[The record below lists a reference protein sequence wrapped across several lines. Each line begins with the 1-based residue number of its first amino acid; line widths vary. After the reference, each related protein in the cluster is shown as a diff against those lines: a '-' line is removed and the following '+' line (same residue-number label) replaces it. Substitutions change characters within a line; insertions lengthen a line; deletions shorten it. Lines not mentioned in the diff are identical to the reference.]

1 MLRFIDVVFM
11 ESRSIDAALNMECHC
26 KVKQWFSSPVV
37 GIPCIFVIVDTQ
49 FHVILLW
56 GTERSVI
63 ETDVF
68 NALGRNLGAKI
79 RIGFGGDV
87 LAAGRDDINAVFIQI
102 KEAGVNIVYINRN
115 MYYFYK
121 TY

>member
-11 ESRSIDAALNMECHC
+11 ERRSIDAALNMECHC
-26 KVKQWFSSPVV
+26 KIKQWFGSPVV

-49 FHVILLW
+49 FHVILLL
-56 GTERSVI
+56 GIERSGI
-63 ETDVF
+63 EADTFD
-68 NALGRNLGAKI
+68 ALGGNYGAKI
-79 RIGFGGDV
+79 CIGFGRSVFGAD
-87 LAAGRDDINAVFIQI
+87 RDDINAVFIQI